1 MLKLKLHWQ
10 ILIALIL
17 AILYGLYLT
26 DYAYLVTWM
35 GDLFL
40 RALKMIIIPLILT
53 SIISGVTSIG
63 DAQNLGRL
71 GLKTITYYI
80 STSLFAIVTGLVF
93 VNLIQP
99 GVGADLGLKKEAP

>member
-10 ILIALIL
+10 ILIALII
-17 AILYGLYLT
+17 AIVYGLALT
-26 DYAYLVTWM
+26 DYAYFVTWM
-35 GDLFL
+35 GELFL

-71 GLKTITYYI
+71 GFKTITYYI
-80 STSLFAIVTGLVF
+80 STSLFAIVTGLFF

-99 GVGADLGLKKEAP
+99 GIGADLGLKK